1 MLKYTRIFYF
11 RRLFA
16 VKYKVIEIESLI
28 ADDAAVEIRYA
39 IAAARAETAEL
50 IRLDIPFSDD
60 EKEYKKLFNSLVRLL
75 KGMKEERLIQFFAT
89 EKSFSDK
96 STESAFLLN
105 KYPSI
110 FICGLTDN
118 ERSGFIYVKI

>member
-1 MLKYTRIFYF
+1 M
-11 RRLFA
+11 
-16 VKYKVIEIESLI
+16 KYKVIEIESTCT
-28 ADDAAVEIRYA
+28 DDAAVEMRYA
-39 IAAARAETAEL
+39 IASARAGGAEL
-50 IRLDIPFSDD
+50 IRFDIPVTDD

-75 KGMKEERLIQFFAT
+75 KGMKEERLIQFYAT

-96 STESAFLLN
+96 ATESAFLLN

-118 ERSGFIYVKI
+118 QRAGFIYVKI